1 MTSSRVLGF
10 VSLTA
15 ALLAAAPA
23 AAETHHPYAGQEKRG
38 IKALSDVEIGD
49 LMAGRGMGLAKAAEL
64 NGFPGPMHVLEHEKA
79 LNLTQAQRA
88 AIAEI
93 RTRMAAAA
101 QVLGRE
107 IVEAERALETSFAEK
122 RIDAGLLKTQT
133 EAIAALMGRLR
144 AVHLAAHIE
153 TKALLSETQ
162 IAQYAALRGYS
173 GDAPPQRHH
182 HPRQH

>member
-1 MTSSRVLGF
+1 MKSPRVLGL
-10 VSLTA
+10 VSLAA
-15 ALLAAAPA
+15 ALLVAVPVAAQ
-23 AAETHHPYAGQEKRG
+23 THQPYAGQDKRAL
-38 IKALSDVEIGD
+38 KALSDAEIGD

-122 RIDAGLLKTQT
+122 RIDAGILKTQT

-153 TKALLSETQ
+153 TKAQLSGAQ

-173 GDAPPQRHH
+173 GEAQPPRHH